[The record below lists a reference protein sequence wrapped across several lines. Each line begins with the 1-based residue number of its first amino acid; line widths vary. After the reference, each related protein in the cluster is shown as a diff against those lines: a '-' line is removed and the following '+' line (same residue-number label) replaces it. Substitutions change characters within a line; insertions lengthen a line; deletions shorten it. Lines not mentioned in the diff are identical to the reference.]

1 MLVLRLLR
9 PLHSRLGVNKF
20 VLSKETEGLR
30 LFILNESSNE
40 SSNDSRE
47 ARGIFLDSKKFPPVQ
62 DPRDWAKSE
71 LQVRRKRWMQEAM
84 QEAKV
89 PSVLLANFLLVK
101 QRVGKWKDDRE

>member
-1 MLVLRLLR
+1 MN
-9 PLHSRLGVNKF
+9 PQMNHQM
-20 VLSKETEGLR
+20 
-30 LFILNESSNE
+30 ILEKPG
-40 SSNDSRE
+40 
-47 ARGIFLDSKKFPPVQ
+47 AFFLDSKKFPPVQ

-89 PSVLLANFLLVK
+89 PSVLVANFLLVK